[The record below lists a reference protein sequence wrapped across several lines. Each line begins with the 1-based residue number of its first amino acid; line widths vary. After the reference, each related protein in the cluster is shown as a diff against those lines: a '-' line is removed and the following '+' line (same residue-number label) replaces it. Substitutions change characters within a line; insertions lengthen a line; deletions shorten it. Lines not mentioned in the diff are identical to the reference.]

1 MLLQNGT
8 HLEADSGLPVELLT
22 EKLRSFSLFF
32 PSPDHFFHSPFSF
45 FFSPFSCGA
54 LYFASRYSFF
64 PVIVLCFFSIFVF
77 VLINEI
83 GKVFNKHFYYFFH
96 FQSERQMVCALKGIE
111 NVIEVIAK
119 ALDWRTTISDKCPYD
134 PGFAP
139 DFQNVCAGSDLPQ
152 YMVSSSERVAERED
166 LEGSVASY
174 SGVGRIGRCCRKGN
188 YYCCLG

>member
-64 PVIVLCFFSIFVF
+64 FRHRSVFFFSIFVF

-83 GKVFNKHFYYFFH
+83 GKVFNKHFYHFF
-96 FQSERQMVCALKGIE
+96 FTFSLKGKWY
-111 NVIEVIAK
+111 A
-119 ALDWRTTISDKCPYD
+119 R
-134 PGFAP
+134 
-139 DFQNVCAGSDLPQ
+139 
-152 YMVSSSERVAERED
+152 
-166 LEGSVASY
+166 
-174 SGVGRIGRCCRKGN
+174 
-188 YYCCLG
+188 

>member
-1 MLLQNGT
+1 MVRCISLLVT
-8 HLEADSGLPVELLT
+8 
-22 EKLRSFSLFF
+22 LFF
-32 PSPDHFFHSPFSF
+32 PSSF
-45 FFSPFSCGA
+45 CV
-54 LYFASRYSFF
+54 FF
-64 PVIVLCFFSIFVF
+64 PIFVF

-83 GKVFNKHFYYFFH
+83 GKVFNKHFFFFFH
-96 FQSERQMVCALKGIE
+96 FQPERQMVCALKGIE

-139 DFQNVCAGSDLPQ
+139 DFQNVCADSDLPQ

-174 SGVGRIGRCCRKGN
+174 WGVGRIGRCCRKGN

>member
-1 MLLQNGT
+1 M
-8 HLEADSGLPVELLT
+8 
-22 EKLRSFSLFF
+22 FFF
-32 PSPDHFFHSPFSF
+32 P
-45 FFSPFSCGA
+45 
-54 LYFASRYSFF
+54 
-64 PVIVLCFFSIFVF
+64 IFVF

-83 GKVFNKHFYYFFH
+83 GKVFNKHFFFFFH
-96 FQSERQMVCALKGIE
+96 FQPERQMVCALKGIE

-139 DFQNVCAGSDLPQ
+139 DFQNVCADSDLPQ

-174 SGVGRIGRCCRKGN
+174 WGVGRIGRCCRKGN